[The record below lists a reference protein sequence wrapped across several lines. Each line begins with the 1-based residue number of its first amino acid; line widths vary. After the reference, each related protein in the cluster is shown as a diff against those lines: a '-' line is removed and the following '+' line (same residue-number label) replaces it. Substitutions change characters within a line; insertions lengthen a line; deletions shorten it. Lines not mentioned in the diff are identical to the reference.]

1 MTGVRKMFYLDM
13 SNAPQDAYLND
24 YYAAAPE
31 NSHYYS
37 NDHFYLQ

>member
-13 SNAPQDAYLND
+13 SNTSQEAYLNS
-24 YYAAAPE
+24 YYAAPE

-37 NDHFYLQ
+37 NEHFYLQ